1 MGFNVSN
8 KIGSLFVV
16 ATPIGN
22 LEDITHRAERI
33 LREVDLILAEDTRHS
48 KKLLNQI
55 GVGTTL
61 KSFHDFNERQITS
74 QIIQILKQGQ
84 DVALISDAGTP
95 LISDPGF
102 QLVKAA
108 HDEDLIV
115 VPIPGANAALAALSV
130 AGLATHKFVFE
141 GFLPERDVARK
152 KYLLNLV
159 KEMRTMVFYEA
170 PHRIKA
176 LLTDCVDIFGKDR
189 PAVLCRELTK
199 KFETIH
205 GNTLQHLHDYL
216 LDGVNHQKGE
226 FVVVVQGINGN
237 DQPDQEESARVLRIL
252 LQYSL
257 SLKQASAIAAAITGD
272 KKNKLYK
279 LALEISK

>member
-1 MGFNVSN
+1 MSN
-8 KIGSLFVV
+8 KIGSLYVV

-33 LREVDLILAEDTRHS
+33 LKEVDLILAEDTRHS
-48 KKLLNQI
+48 KKLLNHI
-55 GVGTTL
+55 RAITL
-61 KSFHDFNERQITS
+61 VKSFHDFNEGKITP
-74 QIIQILKQGQ
+74 QVIEILKQGQ

-108 HDEDLIV
+108 QDEGLVV
-115 VPIPGANAALAALSV
+115 VPIPGASAAISALSV

-141 GFLPERDVARK
+141 GFLPVRSATRK
-152 KYLLNLV
+152 KHLLNLV
-159 KEMRTMVFYEA
+159 KERRTMVFFEA

-176 LLTDCVDIFGKDR
+176 LLTDCVDVFGKNR

-205 GNTLQHLHDYL
+205 GNTVQHLLDYL
-216 LDGVNHQKGE
+216 SEDLNQQKGE
-226 FVVVVQGINGN
+226 FVVVVQGIEGKN
-237 DQPDQEESARVLRIL
+237 QLDQEESVRVLRIL
-252 LQYSL
+252 LQHSL
-257 SLKQASAIAAAITGD
+257 SLKEASVIAAEITGD

-279 LALEISK
+279 LALEISKRE